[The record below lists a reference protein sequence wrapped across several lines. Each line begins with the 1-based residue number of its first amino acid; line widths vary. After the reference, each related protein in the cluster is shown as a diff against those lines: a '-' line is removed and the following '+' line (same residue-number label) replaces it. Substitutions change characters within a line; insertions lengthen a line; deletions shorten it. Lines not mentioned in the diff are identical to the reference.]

1 MSCTEN
7 PSYRVHN
14 HKQCK
19 GAQSGAFFVY
29 LTFSGNSIRVYLE
42 FRFVEYD
49 ESRRNMIYVSIMEIK
64 EEKMKSLLTSITDWV
79 TTKRGMWITLV
90 VWLVLMIGLSAG
102 PQLSNY
108 KVTNFQSLPNDAPSI
123 IANEKLEQYFPNDQ
137 GTPGILVFHN
147 ENGEVNLSAVTEIM
161 NAIISADVAG
171 VDQIVDIAKLPPQ
184 ATAAFMSEDKST
196 MIIPMTLDPAADSRQ
211 IGETIDAVAQVGNEA
226 AQGFTD
232 TVFRI
237 TGPAGI
243 AGDTLKLF
251 ERADIVLLLATIGI
265 ILLLLITI
273 YRSPLLALIPLL
285 ATAIVYQV
293 TNQVVA
299 LMGAGGLEINNSTT
313 SIMSILLFAAVIDY
327 SLFVFSRFRE
337 ELNHYESKY
346 EAMKYAM
353 RATGMP
359 VFLAGGTIFAAMLVL
374 FFASFRDYQN
384 FAPIFGTTMLIIMIA
399 SVTLVPA
406 LFTLFGRKAFWPR
419 VPKFG
424 KDEEIKHGFW
434 GPVAKFV
441 VNKPGLS
448 GGLIAIL
455 MVVTALNVFNL
466 NYEFDMVKS
475 FPKDLPSREGYEIV
489 ETRFNKGELAP
500 TSILV
505 ESDQALSEEQIEALR
520 TRLLDED
527 NVASVRLNSVSED
540 NTALKYSMSLELN
553 PYSVEAIDL
562 VQELREGSNEML
574 ADAGITGEIHYGGV
588 TPKLVDEREVNNRDI
603 WLIVVLET
611 VLILGLLFVLTKSIR
626 MSAYMMATILASFV
640 AALGLGLFLVDAFFG
655 YDAISTR
662 VPVYSFIFL
671 VALGIDYN
679 IILVSRFLEERKSHK
694 VKEALE
700 IAIRNTGGVISS
712 AGLILAAT
720 FAALMTM
727 PIADLFVFG
736 FIVAIGILMDTFL
749 VRGILLPAVIL
760 FLRRIR
766 LSNLKNAET
775 ISTVS
780 AFFG

>member
-1 MSCTEN
+1 
-7 PSYRVHN
+7 
-14 HKQCK
+14 
-19 GAQSGAFFVY
+19 
-29 LTFSGNSIRVYLE
+29 
-42 FRFVEYD
+42 
-49 ESRRNMIYVSIMEIK
+49 
-64 EEKMKSLLTSITDWV
+64 MKSLLTSITDWV

-90 VWLVLMIGLSAG
+90 VWLILMIGLSTG

-147 ENGEVNLSAVTEIM
+147 EDGEVNLSAVTEIM
-161 NAIISADVAG
+161 NAILSADVAG

-211 IGETIDAVAQVGNEA
+211 IGETIDAVTKIGNEA

-232 TVFRI
+232 TQFRI

-265 ILLLLITI
+265 ILLLLIVI

-293 TNQVVA
+293 TNQVIA

-346 EAMKYAM
+346 DAMKHAM

-399 SVTLVPA
+399 SITLVPA

-424 KDEEIKHGFW
+424 KTGEVKHGFW

-448 GGLIAIL
+448 GGLVAMM
-455 MVVTALNVFNL
+455 MVVTSLNVFNL

-520 TRLLDED
+520 ARLLDEN

-540 NTALKYSMSLELN
+540 NAALKYSLTLDLN

-562 VQELREGSNEML
+562 LKDLRNRSDEML
-574 ADAGITGEIHYGGV
+574 VDAGVTGEIHFGGI

-611 VLILGLLFVLTKSIR
+611 VLILGLLYVLTKSIR
-626 MSAYMMATILASFV
+626 MSTYMMATILVSFV
-640 AALGLGLFLVDAFFG
+640 SALGLGLFLVDVFFG

-679 IILVSRFLEERKSHK
+679 IILVSRFLEERKSRK

-712 AGLILAAT
+712 AGIILAAT

-749 VRGILLPAVIL
+749 VRGILLPSVIL
-760 FLRRIR
+760 FFE
-766 LSNLKNAET
+766 KDK
-775 ISTVS
+775 VK
-780 AFFG
+780 